1 VTFPVAAF
9 FRLSWLLLRPSAV
22 ASLAHG
28 RASTRTRLLVA
39 FLLFAPFTAGVRAV
53 PDDLAANP
61 SADRP
66 WQWQSYA
73 AAAGLLH
80 QRVFDVAFARD
91 GTVWLAASNGL
102 WRYDGYRWTVFGP
115 EDRLPSRFV
124 RSVLVTRAGE
134 LWVGTD
140 AGVGVFDPEH
150 GRFDHR
156 GTREALPN
164 GNVRRM
170 VEDAEGTLWFC
181 CDQWPD
187 TSIGPGGLAMLRN
200 GRWRVFTQ
208 NDGLPMNYVIGYHRD
223 RSGREFAFTPR
234 GWVQRSGERWLAPDA
249 AGLAGQNTVLNLAET
264 AGGRVF
270 AQSEQALLTLDSDG
284 WHPLALKSLL
294 VGDTRAGEVLALTRD
309 DQRGTLRLARWDGAD
324 FVPLSAPLPGP
335 RVARFYH
342 LREAPDGAIWCVGE
356 GAILRWTRDGQAWRH
371 FEHLPAPQA
380 VDAADRVWFSG
391 QSGVW
396 WAEGTKLRRLD
407 ALTGF
412 IGADRDGLVLGRAS
426 DGSLVQI
433 RDALVPAPEPVEIGL
448 DPAQAANDLEHRLWV
463 WGPDAAGHTRFAR
476 RDSTGRWITLGSPRL
491 QNQRFISCNPDPAGG
506 LDVVF
511 LDARTTD
518 YAVAHVDGDAI
529 SWIDLGA
536 APPPIPYPQFYRVGA
551 VEFIS
556 GYDRIYRRDT
566 GAGGDW
572 SQVTELSAGAFTQPL
587 VSPGEVLVLFNGGKA
602 GAPGCASF
610 RNGRWAMAAGEF
622 DHGCFSPDRR
632 RLSIATRGG
641 VFRRSA
647 PGALDFDYL
656 PLPEDVLIQSLFSTT
671 DGALWAGTSD
681 GVLHYQPRP
690 NPPET
695 EIHAQV
701 TEVGGG
707 LPVRF
712 GGVARHQV
720 SVPPQAWRYSWRFDD
735 LPWSRFVSGEEFTLP
750 TTSLSPGPHRLEL
763 RARSAEGVDPS
774 PARLDFEVRPV
785 PLQERPWFPPA
796 LTGVALLIAGL
807 LWLGVAR
814 TRAIRRSNAAL
825 RREIAEREQ
834 AEAALRA
841 VRDDLE
847 KRVAERTAEL
857 SSSNQ
862 SLRRAL
868 DEQAAADLQRAR
880 LEEQLREAQK
890 MQAIGTLAGGIAH
903 DFNNIL
909 TIIIPCA
916 QFAHDEPD
924 LTPATQKYLR
934 LVLQAANRAK
944 LLVEQILAF
953 SRRQPRVF
961 DLVDLASLVRETET
975 LVASTLPAG
984 VTLRSSIT
992 PGLPP
997 VLADSTQLH
1006 QVLMN
1011 LCTNAEHALR
1021 GRPEGRIH
1029 VGLDLL
1035 KVDADAS
1042 RRDPALH
1049 ERPYVRLSIEDNGV
1063 GMPED
1068 VRQRI
1073 FEPFFTTKV
1082 PGHGTGLG
1090 LAVVHGIVQEH
1101 GGVIRV
1107 ESRLGRGT
1115 RVEVLLPAQTAS
1127 APAAKAPVRPL
1138 PRGNGETILLVDDI
1152 PEVLESIGGL
1162 LRHAG
1167 YTVVGFHQAS
1177 AALAAFVENP
1187 GRFDV
1192 LVTDLSMHGMGGL
1205 ELCRRIRRE
1214 RGDIPVLAITGF
1226 DGTVSP
1232 DELVAAGVDA
1242 LVIKPIDNALFFQRL
1257 HELLRVPIKPG
1268 GAC

>member
-1 VTFPVAAF
+1 M
-9 FRLSWLLLRPSAV
+9 
-22 ASLAHG
+22 
-28 RASTRTRLLVA
+28 LVA
-39 FLLFAPFTAGVRAV
+39 ILLFAPFAPILRAEPEDPTAS
-53 PDDLAANP
+53 P

-73 AAAGLLH
+73 AAAGLLY
-80 QRVFDVAFARD
+80 QRVFDVAFSPD
-91 GTVWLAASNGL
+91 GTVWFAASNGL

-124 RSVLVTRAGE
+124 RSVLVTRKGE

-140 AGVGVFDPEH
+140 AGAGVFDPE
-150 GRFDHR
+150 RRSFDQR

-164 GNVRRM
+164 GNVRRI
-170 VEDAEGTLWFC
+170 VEDAEGALWFC

-187 TSIGPGGLAMLRN
+187 TSIGPGGLAVLRE
-200 GRWRVFTQ
+200 GRWKVFSQ
-208 NDGLPMNYVIGYHRD
+208 DDGLPMNYVIGYHRD
-223 RSGREFAFTPR
+223 RAGREFAFTPR
-234 GWVQRSGERWLAPDA
+234 GWVQRRGERWLPPDA
-249 AGLAGQNTVLNLAET
+249 AGAVGQNTVLNLAET
-264 AGGRVF
+264 GEGRLF
-270 AQSEQALLTLDSDG
+270 AQSEQALLTLNPDG
-284 WHPLALKSLL
+284 WHPFPLKTLL
-294 VGDTRAGEVLALTRD
+294 VGETRAGDVLALTRD
-309 DQRGTLRLARWDGAD
+309 DQRGTLRLALWDGED

-371 FEHLPAPQA
+371 FDHLPAPQA

-396 WAEGTKLRRLD
+396 WAEGKKLRRLD
-407 ALTGF
+407 ALAGF
-412 IGADRDGLVLGRAS
+412 IGADRDGLVVGRAS
-426 DGSLVQI
+426 DGSVVQI
-433 RDALVPAPEPVEIGL
+433 RDPLAPVAEPVDIGFV
-448 DPAQAANDLEHRLWV
+448 PAQAANDLEHRLWV
-463 WGPDAAGHTRFAR
+463 WGPDSVGHTRFAH
-476 RDSTGRWITLGSPRL
+476 RDSVGRWITRGSPRL
-491 QNQRFISCNPDPAGG
+491 QNQRFVSCHPDPSGG
-506 LDVVF
+506 LDIVF

-518 YAVAHVDGDAI
+518 YSVAHVDEDAL

-536 APPPIPYPQFYRVGA
+536 APPPIPYPQFYRAGA

-556 GYDRIYRRDT
+556 GYDRIYRRDS

-572 SQVTELSAGAFTQPL
+572 SLVTELSAGAFTQPL
-587 VSPGEVLVLFNGGKA
+587 VSPGEVLLLFKGGKT

-610 RNGRWAMAAGEF
+610 RDGRWRKAAGEF
-622 DHGCFSPDRR
+622 DHGSLSPDRR
-632 RLSIATRGG
+632 HLSIATHGG
-641 VFRRSA
+641 VYRRTE

-671 DGALWAGTSD
+671 DGALWVGTSD
-681 GVLHYQPRP
+681 GVFHYQPRS

-695 EIHAQV
+695 DIHAQV

-720 SVPPQAWRYSWRFDD
+720 AVPPQAWRYSWRFDD
-735 LPWSRFVSGEEFTLP
+735 EPWSDFSAVEEFILP
-750 TTSLSPGPHRLEL
+750 TASLAPGRHRLEL

-774 PARLDFEVRPV
+774 PARLDFEVLPV
-785 PLQERPWFPPA
+785 PLQERPWFPAA
-796 LTGVALLIAGL
+796 LTAVALLIVGL

-834 AEAALRA
+834 AEAALHA
-841 VRDDLE
+841 IRDDLE

-857 SSSNQ
+857 SFTNL

-868 DEQAAADLQRAR
+868 DEPAAAEVQRAR

-924 LTPATQKYLR
+924 LTPATRKYLH

-953 SRRQPRVF
+953 SRRQPRAF
-961 DLVDLASLVRETET
+961 DLVDLAPLVRETES
-975 LVASTLPAG
+975 LIASTLPAG
-984 VTLRSSIT
+984 VTLRSVIA
-992 PGLPP
+992 PGVPP

-1021 GRPEGRIH
+1021 GRPDGRIFI
-1029 VGLDLL
+1029 GLDLL
-1035 KVDADAS
+1035 AANAEAPRLDS
-1042 RRDPALH
+1042 SLH
-1049 ERPYVRLSIEDNGV
+1049 GRPHVRLTIEDNGV
-1063 GMPED
+1063 GMPEH

-1090 LAVVHGIVQEH
+1090 LAVVHGIIQEH

-1107 ESRLGRGT
+1107 ESRPGLGT
-1115 RVEVLLPAQTAS
+1115 RMEVLLPAQS
-1127 APAAKAPVRPL
+1127 DLAPAAKSPAL
-1138 PRGNGETILLVDDI
+1138 PHPQGHGETILLVDDI

-1167 YTVVGFHQAS
+1167 YTVVGFDQAG
-1177 AALAAFVENP
+1177 AALVAFLENP
-1187 GRFDV
+1187 GRFDA
-1192 LVTDLSMHGMGGL
+1192 LVTDLSMPGMGGL
-1205 ELCRRIRRE
+1205 ELCREVRRE
-1214 RGDIPVLAITGF
+1214 SPDIPVLAITGF

-1242 LVIKPIDNALFFQRL
+1242 LVIKPIDNAVFFARL
-1257 HELLRVPIKPG
+1257 RELLRAPAEPG
-1268 GAC
+1268 DAD